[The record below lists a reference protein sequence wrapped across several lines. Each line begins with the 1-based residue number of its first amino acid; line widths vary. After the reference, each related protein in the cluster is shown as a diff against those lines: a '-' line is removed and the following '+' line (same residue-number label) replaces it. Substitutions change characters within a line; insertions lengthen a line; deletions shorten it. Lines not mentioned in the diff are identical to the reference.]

1 MRILILGGTVFL
13 GRALVDAAL
22 ARGHTLTLFNR
33 GHSHPDLFPHVE
45 QLHGDRSAG
54 LEALQGRG
62 WDAVV
67 DTSGYVPRVVGA
79 SARLLAD
86 AVARYAFVSTISVYA
101 DVSRPG
107 IDERAPVG
115 VLADATTE
123 EVTGETY
130 GPLKALCE
138 QAVEDA
144 LPGRALVVRPGLIV
158 GPHDPTDR
166 FTYWPVRVAAGGEVL
181 APGRPA
187 RSVQFIDV
195 RDLAEWLLHML
206 ETGGTGIY
214 NATGAPERTTM
225 GDLLAT
231 CADVPASAA
240 IAGEPARFTWVDEQ
254 FLLDQGVEP
263 WMGLPLWLPEIDPS
277 TAGMFAVDVS
287 RALAAGLAFRP
298 LAGTVRATLDWAA
311 TRPADHT
318 WRAGLTRAREAEL
331 LAAWHKL

>member
-1 MRILILGGTVFL
+1 MRWLTPPAMC
-13 GRALVDAAL
+13 RA
-22 ARGHTLTLFNR
+22 
-33 GHSHPDLFPHVE
+33 
-45 QLHGDRSAG
+45 
-54 LEALQGRG
+54 
-62 WDAVV
+62 
-67 DTSGYVPRVVGA
+67 VVGA

-144 LPGRALVVRPGLIV
+144 LPGRAWSSARASSSVRTIRPIAS
-158 GPHDPTDR
+158 PTGR
-166 FTYWPVRVAAGGEVL
+166 SASPLAVKCSRRVARRG
-181 APGRPA
+181 
-187 RSVQFIDV
+187 SVQYIDV

-214 NATGAPERTTM
+214 NATGAPEQTTM
-225 GDLLAT
+225 GDLLRT
-231 CADVPASAA
+231 CADVPAPAGLPASAA